1 MVVMG
6 MQVVERS
13 RMPDFRAV
21 LRRGIAVERGQ
32 SSQCA
37 DGDGYIMLVFCSRR
51 RDCACCV
58 DVAGSICV
66 QCCVAA

>member
-1 MVVMG
+1 MVMG

-21 LRRGIAVERGQ
+21 LRRGIAVG

-37 DGDGYIMLVFCSRR
+37 SGDGSKDTHHGHLFLCR
-51 RDCACCV
+51 RDGA
-58 DVAGSICV
+58 DVAW
-66 QCCVAA
+66 

>member
-1 MVVMG
+1 MVMG

-21 LRRGIAVERGQ
+21 LRRGIAVG

-37 DGDGYIMLVFCSRR
+37 SGDGSKDTHHGHLFLCR
-51 RDCACCV
+51 RDCA
-58 DVAGSICV
+58 DVA
-66 QCCVAA
+66 